1 VAFIGH
7 GDAFSPISITPVDNI
22 PSLTPVV
29 HLDLRISSWLQKKS
43 KNSLIGLSGGSKK
56 YCDLPN
62 LEYLKSQWCA
72 SFKEKVAEE
81 HLIVQ

>member
-29 HLDLRISSWLQKKS
+29 HLDLRIFSWIQKKS
-43 KNSLIGLSGGSKK
+43 KIALIGLSG
-56 YCDLPN
+56 
-62 LEYLKSQWCA
+62 
-72 SFKEKVAEE
+72 
-81 HLIVQ
+81 